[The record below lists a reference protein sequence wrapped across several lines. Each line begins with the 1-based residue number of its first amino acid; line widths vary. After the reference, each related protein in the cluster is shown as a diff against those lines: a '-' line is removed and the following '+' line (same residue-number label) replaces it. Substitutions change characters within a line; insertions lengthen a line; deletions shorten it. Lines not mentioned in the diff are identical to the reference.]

1 MAAPNGYP
9 SYVYSRTEPAV
20 IVQSLAAFNAL
31 PGFWGTT
38 PSPENPPQRPPIDV
52 PGTPLAAMLAILLL
66 LTQRLPE
73 PPATTALLAASEPEP
88 EPEPEHE
95 HERGAN
101 GRHRRGKAV
110 E

>member
-9 SYVYSRTEPAV
+9 SWCYSRTEPAV
-20 IVQSLAAFNAL
+20 IVNSLAAFNAL
-31 PGFWGTT
+31 GGFWGTT
-38 PSPENPPQRPPIDV
+38 PDAGNPPQRPPIDV

-66 LTQRLPE
+66 LTQRLPT
-73 PPATTALLAASEPEP
+73 PPADAALLAAAPEPETEPEP
-88 EPEPEHE
+88 E

-101 GRHRRGKAV
+101 GKHRRAKAG